1 MGCYNGYSYS
11 CRMKIT
17 EAMEQKTRAMS
28 ERDSRIVEL
37 EGRIVELEGRIA
49 TLDAALAE
57 AAEGAASAKT
67 AKLAVISDGE
77 ADAARMVAMV
87 STMRDEIGAL
97 RNGNQRLEA
106 ELTAVQPYQSV

>member
-1 MGCYNGYSYS
+1 MGCYNVYSYS

-28 ERDSRIVEL
+28 ERDS
-37 EGRIVELEGRIA
+37 RIVELEGRIA

-67 AKLAVISDGE
+67 AKLAVISDSE

>member
-37 EGRIVELEGRIA
+37 EGRIA

-67 AKLAVISDGE
+67 AKLAVISDSE